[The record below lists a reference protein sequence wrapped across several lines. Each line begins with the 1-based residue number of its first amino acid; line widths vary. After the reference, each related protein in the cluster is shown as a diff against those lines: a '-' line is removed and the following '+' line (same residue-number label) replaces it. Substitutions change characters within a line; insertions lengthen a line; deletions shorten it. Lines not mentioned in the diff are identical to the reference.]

1 MTPFLI
7 LGVCIFVMYY
17 LDHIHSHMFLSG
29 VFILAICACI
39 YVYISSKDL
48 FQFIR
53 KDPKQKDSPHYT
65 MVSNDQVKKVPQD
78 YLSHMKT
85 FLKRLKP
92 YRKYNKVSY
101 DSGKYHLR
109 QFLMYIVELQEK
121 PEHPRHTYENAEST
135 YRTALNEFQSLS
147 LAIPSHTKLHQ
158 LSDSTSIIDHAHKIG
173 TICKELRT
181 YCHQLLHSFSGDINK
196 DTYESPNIYKSE
208 IVQHDIVGY
217 NLLHPNE
224 LY

>member
-1 MTPFLI
+1 MIPFLI
-7 LGVCIFVMYY
+7 LGGCICMIYY
-17 LDHIHSHMFLSG
+17 LDHTHSHIFVSG
-29 VFILAICACI
+29 VFIIAVCA
-39 YVYISSKDL
+39 YVYISHSQGSLPLLQTTPLK
-48 FQFIR
+48 
-53 KDPKQKDSPHYT
+53 KKPESYT
-65 MVSNDQVKKVPQD
+65 MIRNDQTKKVPQENA
-78 YLSHMKT
+78 SHIKT

-101 DSGKYHLR
+101 DSGKYHIR

-121 PEHPRHTYENAEST
+121 PEHPRQTYENAEST

-147 LAIPSHTKLHQ
+147 LAVPSHTKLHQ